1 MQCPVSNSPQHSSK
15 FNAVQLFLIYVCL
28 IFCINIL
35 CCIFCSFILNYLRT
49 GRLIFPRENKVL
61 AAELLL
67 EAEFYQIQGMAK
79 EIWPGSTFQNST
91 YIVNSLTEDQ
101 RETLMSWLPTPVF
114 TNWIQLFSSQVQGW
128 SSANFHSL
136 CNSKGPTVILA
147 RAGNFIFGGYAEV
160 SWSSSK

>member
-1 MQCPVSNSPQHSSK
+1 MNFLQNRPIRNNSWMHCPVSNSPLHSSK
-15 FNAVQLFLIYVCL
+15 FNAVQFFLI
-28 IFCINIL
+28 
-35 CCIFCSFILNYLRT
+35 CSFILNYLRT

-128 SSANFHSL
+128 SSANFHSP